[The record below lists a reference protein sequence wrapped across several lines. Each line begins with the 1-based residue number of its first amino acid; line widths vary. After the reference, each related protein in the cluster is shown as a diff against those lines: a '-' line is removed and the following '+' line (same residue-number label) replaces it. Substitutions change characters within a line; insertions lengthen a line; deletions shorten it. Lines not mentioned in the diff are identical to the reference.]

1 MKTFQE
7 MDGNKVP
14 QRSTSEIISHAF
26 DMYKGIFLYALLAMV
41 IYFIVSMV
49 IQPLSGFDSA
59 SFSEEIRSA
68 DGDFSSIDIW
78 AVPGMKIYY
87 GLSGIVSLLLA
98 PLYVG
103 VIYLANKYNNQ
114 ERLQAADL
122 FIGYRQN
129 FVQIVIYSLLASV
142 IMAIALMMCILPV
155 FLVIPLLLLGYPV
168 LLFENAS
175 FTEAFSKSFRIA
187 KDHYG
192 VFLGSSLLGLL
203 ISIAGVLL
211 CGIGIVATLP
221 FYFVVMYSAYVA
233 YCGKPRQLNFNN

>member
-1 MKTFQE
+1 MAPRTE
-7 MDGNKVP
+7 GINK
-14 QRSTSEIISHAF
+14 
-26 DMYKGIFLYALLAMV
+26 
-41 IYFIVSMV
+41 
-49 IQPLSGFDSA
+49 
-59 SFSEEIRSA
+59 
-68 DGDFSSIDIW
+68 
-78 AVPGMKIYY
+78 
-87 GLSGIVSLLLA
+87 
-98 PLYVG
+98 
-103 VIYLANKYNNQ
+103 
-114 ERLQAADL
+114 ERLKQINPASTRIRASRKTC
-122 FIGYRQN
+122 FI
-129 FVQIVIYSLLASV
+129 FTSLICCFLLGISLNSKLEL

>member
-1 MKTFQE
+1 
-7 MDGNKVP
+7 
-14 QRSTSEIISHAF
+14 
-26 DMYKGIFLYALLAMV
+26 
-41 IYFIVSMV
+41 
-49 IQPLSGFDSA
+49 
-59 SFSEEIRSA
+59 
-68 DGDFSSIDIW
+68 
-78 AVPGMKIYY
+78 MKIYY

-103 VIYLANKYNNQ
+103 IIYMANKYNNQ
-114 ERLQAADL
+114 ERLQASDL

-142 IMAIALMMCILPV
+142 IMAIALMMCLLPV
-155 FLVIPLLLLGYPV
+155 FLVIPLLLLGYPI

-175 FTEAFSKSFRIA
+175 FTEALSKSFRIA
-187 KDHYG
+187 KDNYG

-221 FYFVVMYSAYVA
+221 FYFVVMYSTYVA